1 MCLVSKLKQEE
12 RSDGGR
18 GEMGIKVGMEGE
30 DEWHEE
36 ITGKRIYL
44 LKKSY
49 LAGCPDLRSH

>member
-1 MCLVSKLKQEE
+1 MVSKLKQEE